1 MQKLQQLQKQADQL
15 NQMQGSV
22 QQSGQPQ
29 AATTSYPKIAKEP
42 ENVED
47 ILNNPV
53 WLSELQTQ
61 FSNSELGRQA
71 KTYWD
76 VRFAEFCEKES
87 GYKSNMLDG
96 LRKQAQ
102 SENTKK
108 PPKKAAEP
116 EEFTNLKSKGDIKN
130 DA

>member
-15 NQMQGSV
+15 NQMQNTS
-22 QQSGQPQ
+22 QQPQ
-29 AATTSYPKIAKEP
+29 AANATYPKIAKEP
-42 ENVED
+42 ESVED

-76 VRFAEFCEKES
+76 VRFAEFCESET
-87 GYKSNMLDG
+87 GYKSTMLEG
-96 LRKQAQ
+96 LRKQQPVKEKAG
-102 SENTKK
+102 KL
-108 PPKKAAEP
+108 PKKSTEP
-116 EEFTNLKSKGDIKN
+116 TESEGGTKN